1 MPRNIPLALVPIT
14 AALAMALS
22 GCATITA
29 AGTAATAEKPAASN
43 AASGTTASARTGA
56 TTPAGA
62 SVAAGQPRPFADV
75 IKDAKEAK
83 GLIGI
88 WTKDEKTWL
97 EIDPAL
103 FGKPLFFSVNLA
115 RGLGENWIFGGMM
128 GRSHLVEF
136 RKVGT
141 SVQLVARNERH
152 FAIAGTPEARAV
164 AEAFSE
170 SLLASAPIASQPHPE
185 RKSVLVEANTLL
197 FADIPGAYAYL
208 DRTYRQPYSLDRGNS
223 SFGTLRTA
231 PDAVAL
237 QVNAHYAVSR
247 LVQPPPIFS
256 PGANVP
262 SVPTTLP
269 DPRSLFLGFQYN
281 FAKLPDEPM
290 RPRLAD
296 PRVGHFTASR
306 FDFSN
311 DSNLTPYV
319 SYVQRWRLEK
329 RDPAA
334 ELSEPKQ
341 PIVFWLDRNI
351 PVRYRDT
358 VTAGVLEWNK
368 AFERIGFKDA
378 IQAKVQ
384 PDDADFDTLD
394 ARVASIRWMTTAR
407 PAFGA
412 IGPRQVDPRTGEIL
426 DADIGIDPVRL
437 RNSRYRL
444 ADQRSHAAGQA
455 ADGLGLLPD
464 DALHCR
470 LEDFIAEDR
479 GFALDLLAARG
490 DLAPGSAEA
499 ESFVFSDLK
508 ETVMHEVGHALG
520 LTHNFRASTVYTQ
533 AQLADREF
541 TRANGVSGSV
551 MEYTPINIAL
561 KGEPQGEYSMATL
574 GPYDYWAI
582 EYAYRPIPP
591 EQEAEALARIAAR
604 SSEPLLAFALDEE
617 TNAGLDPDASAG
629 DLGADPLAYAAR
641 RLALAKE
648 LWERWE
654 ARPLQ
659 PGESY
664 AALRRNVTRGITQV
678 RESGLLAARHIG
690 GISVLRDAAGSG
702 RTPMNPVAMAKQ
714 REALRLIET
723 GVFAADSFRFKPE
736 FLRSLSTDFA
746 DRHDAYDV
754 GIAPGGLDYS
764 LPMQVLAAQRAVLD
778 RLMSESVAQRLLDA
792 EGKVDDASQALQL
805 AEVYATLRRAIWSD
819 LKVRGDIPLIRRN
832 LQREHAVRVSNAL
845 LRPTAAMP
853 ADAKSLLRAEARALR
868 ADLAAATGRPGW
880 SPTASAHLA
889 ESLAMLDEALK
900 APVVRQTI

>member
-1 MPRNIPLALVPIT
+1 
-14 AALAMALS
+14 
-22 GCATITA
+22 
-29 AGTAATAEKPAASN
+29 
-43 AASGTTASARTGA
+43 
-56 TTPAGA
+56 
-62 SVAAGQPRPFADV
+62 
-75 IKDAKEAK
+75 
-83 GLIGI
+83 
-88 WTKDEKTWL
+88 
-97 EIDPAL
+97 
-103 FGKPLFFSVNLA
+103 
-115 RGLGENWIFGGMM
+115 
-128 GRSHLVEF
+128 
-136 RKVGT
+136 
-141 SVQLVARNERH
+141 
-152 FAIAGTPEARAV
+152 
-164 AEAFSE
+164 
-170 SLLASAPIASQPHPE
+170 
-185 RKSVLVEANTLL
+185 
-197 FADIPGAYAYL
+197 
-208 DRTYRQPYSLDRGNS
+208 
-223 SFGTLRTA
+223 
-231 PDAVAL
+231 
-237 QVNAHYAVSR
+237 
-247 LVQPPPIFS
+247 
-256 PGANVP
+256 
-262 SVPTTLP
+262 
-269 DPRSLFLGFQYN
+269 
-281 FAKLPDEPM
+281 
-290 RPRLAD
+290 
-296 PRVGHFTASR
+296 
-306 FDFSN
+306 
-311 DSNLTPYV
+311 
-319 SYVQRWRLEK
+319 
-329 RDPAA
+329 
-334 ELSEPKQ
+334 
-341 PIVFWLDRNI
+341 
-351 PVRYRDT
+351 
-358 VTAGVLEWNK
+358 
-368 AFERIGFKDA
+368 
-378 IQAKVQ
+378 
-384 PDDADFDTLD
+384 
-394 ARVASIRWMTTAR
+394 
-407 PAFGA
+407 
-412 IGPRQVDPRTGEIL
+412 
-426 DADIGIDPVRL
+426 
-437 RNSRYRL
+437 
-444 ADQRSHAAGQA
+444 
-455 ADGLGLLPD
+455 
-464 DALHCR
+464 
-470 LEDFIAEDR
+470 
-479 GFALDLLAARG
+479 
-490 DLAPGSAEA
+490 
-499 ESFVFSDLK
+499 
-508 ETVMHEVGHALG
+508 
-520 LTHNFRASTVYTQ
+520 
-533 AQLADREF
+533 
-541 TRANGVSGSV
+541 
-551 MEYTPINIAL
+551 MEYTPINLAL

-617 TNAGLDPDASAG
+617 TNAGIDPDASAG

-746 DRHDAYDV
+746 DRHDAYDA

-792 EGKVDDASQALQL
+792 EGKVDDPSQALQL